1 MRYLL
6 DTNVCVMFLSGKN
19 QNLLDKFTAVSSSDK
34 VLCSVVV
41 GELYYGAYRSQRR
54 ADSLKRIQGFVA
66 RFVSLPFNDD
76 AANIYGDIRASLEKQ
91 GMPIGPYDLQ
101 IASIALVRN
110 LILVT
115 HNVSEF
121 SRVLNLQIEDW
132 EV

>member
-1 MRYLL
+1 
-6 DTNVCVMFLSGKN
+6 MFLSGKN

>member
-1 MRYLL
+1 
-6 DTNVCVMFLSGKN
+6 MFLSGKN
-19 QNLLDKFTAVSSSDK
+19 QNLLDNFTAISSSDK

-41 GELYYGAYRSQRR
+41 GELFFGAYKSQRR

-91 GMPIGPYDLQ
+91 GTPIGPYDLQ